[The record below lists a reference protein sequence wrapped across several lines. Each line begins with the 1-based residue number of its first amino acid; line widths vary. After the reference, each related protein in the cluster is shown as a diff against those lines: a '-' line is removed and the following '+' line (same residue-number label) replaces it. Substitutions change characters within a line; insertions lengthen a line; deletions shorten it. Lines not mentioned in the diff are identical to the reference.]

1 METNQNSDIDFSN
14 YSGSKKTAG
23 KIVAP
28 PDLDRENK
36 KNKIYMIVI
45 VICVLLGGIF
55 WAMYLGVGKPA
66 PSKTIPGAMINGAG
80 PGANLPGGG
89 PLPR

>member
-1 METNQNSDIDFSN
+1 MERDQSKDIDFSN
-14 YSGSKKTAG
+14 YSGPKKTVN
-23 KIVAP
+23 KFVAP
-28 PDLDRENK
+28 PDLDKEGK

-45 VICVLLGGIF
+45 AVCVLLGGIF

-66 PSKTIPGAMINGAG
+66 PSKTVPGAMINEAG

-89 PLPR
+89 PAR